1 MSCLILKEVILDLE
15 VQERTNKY
23 IPIKDKLNLTIKEA
37 SQYSNIGETTIR
49 KLLKEKGCS
58 FLLKIGNKN
67 LVKRKEFEKYL
78 DGKHYL

>member
-1 MSCLILKEVILDLE
+1 MTEKNEVDLE
-15 VQERTNKY
+15 LQERTNQTNY

-49 KLLKEKGCS
+49 KLLNEKGCS
-58 FLLKIGNKN
+58 FLLKIGNKH
-67 LVKRKEFEKYL
+67 LIKRKEFEKYL

>member
-1 MSCLILKEVILDLE
+1 MEKNEVDLE
-15 VQERTNKY
+15 LQERTNQTNY

-49 KLLKEKGCS
+49 KLLNEKSCS
-58 FLLKIGNKN
+58 FLLKIGNKH
-67 LVKRKEFEKYL
+67 LIKRKEFEKYL

>member
-1 MSCLILKEVILDLE
+1 MDLE
-15 VQERTNKY
+15 FQERTNQTSY

-49 KLLKEKGCS
+49 KKKKKKGCS
-58 FLLKIGNKN
+58 FLLKIGNKH
-67 LVKRKEFEKYL
+67 LIKRKEFEKYL

>member
-1 MSCLILKEVILDLE
+1 MEKNEVDLA
-15 VQERTNKY
+15 VQERTNQTNY

-49 KLLKEKGCS
+49 KLLNEKGCS
-58 FLLKIGNKN
+58 FLLKIGNKH
-67 LVKRKEFEKYL
+67 LIKRKEFEKYL

>member
-1 MSCLILKEVILDLE
+1 MEKNEVDLE
-15 VQERTNKY
+15 LQERTNQTSY

-49 KLLKEKGCS
+49 KLLNEKGCS
-58 FLLKIGNKN
+58 FLLKIGNKH
-67 LVKRKEFEKYL
+67 LIKRKEFEKYL

>member
-1 MSCLILKEVILDLE
+1 MTEKNEADLDQQ
-15 VQERTNKY
+15 VKTNQTNY

-49 KLLKEKGCS
+49 KLLNEKGCS
-58 FLLKIGNKN
+58 FLLKIGNKH
-67 LVKRKEFEKYL
+67 LIKRKEFEKYL

>member
-1 MSCLILKEVILDLE
+1 MVLDQQ
-15 VQERTNKY
+15 VKTNQTSY

-49 KLLKEKGCS
+49 KLLNEKSCS
-58 FLLKIGNKN
+58 FLLKIGNKH
-67 LVKRKEFEKYL
+67 LIKRKEFEKYL